1 MSEEQKVDEKLI
13 GENVKSLYNALC
25 VYGELPGDMPT
36 EVGYIMTSH
45 RAIEYA
51 AIVAKTMGIN
61 RESFMESVGDVWEGV
76 TGEKNI
82 VIAKSL

>member
-1 MSEEQKVDEKLI
+1 MSEDQQVDETLI
-13 GENVKSLYNALC
+13 GENIKSLYNALC

-45 RAIEYA
+45 RALEYA
-51 AIVAKTMGIN
+51 VIVAKTMGIN
-61 RESFMESVGDVWEGV
+61 RATFMDSVGDVWEGV

-82 VIAKSL
+82 VIAKSM

>member
-1 MSEEQKVDEKLI
+1 MTDENKKVSEQMA
-13 GENVKSLYNALC
+13 GESVKHLYNALC

-51 AIVAKTMGIN
+51 ILVASAMGIDRTTFIDN
-61 RESFMESVGDVWEGV
+61 VGDIWEGV

-82 VIAKSL
+82 IIKI